1 MLDNTVSLQLG
12 GTSSTAVTDLSL
24 NDMRA
29 GTSVRSFKI
38 AENDRVNL
46 YVQNQTSKEN
56 APVGSNRSRISL
68 ERIKVLSDGS
78 ERKIICSWN
87 VSTPRDATFT
97 TDEING
103 TVKGLIGLL
112 TGFNT
117 SGAFTPGW
125 HTSSDTGLNGS
136 TLVARIRA
144 GEE

>member
-78 ERKIICSWN
+78 ERKVIVSWN
-87 VSTPRDATFT
+87 ISTPRDATYT

-103 TVKGLIGLL
+103 AVKGLVGLL

-117 SGAFTPGW
+117 AGAFTPGW
-125 HTSSDTGLNGS
+125 HTSSDTGLNGA
-136 TLVARIRA
+136 TLTARIRA